1 MPLRPGVLESMSQFA
16 HSLVGKL
23 RRAVFQ
29 ESVQTEAAHAAEA
42 LMQNSAHQVGPTSR
56 ECFEAFLRASDDGN
70 FVHIVLNETLL
81 WVPVDT
87 IRTMVHCLSLAS
99 RGQLSID
106 VESAHLKW
114 MMYKLRDGGAFLD
127 VGAATGATTLP
138 IAVHLRN
145 LVQVVSYEPARLARK
160 LLVATLE
167 RNAIMGV
174 TVRPVAVSMTAG
186 QAEFREYLPDST
198 GQTPFLPEASSIVS
212 ASMSDAPHT
221 TLTVPVVTL
230 DQDALPIIQ
239 KKPVVCKI
247 DVEGF
252 EARVLRGAS
261 AILSLGC
268 VYLSIDLHVDPFG
281 DGTRTTEREVRSIL
295 EKYGYTFEVM
305 GHVLLC
311 SPPA

>member
-1 MPLRPGVLESMSQFA
+1 
-16 HSLVGKL
+16 
-23 RRAVFQ
+23 
-29 ESVQTEAAHAAEA
+29 
-42 LMQNSAHQVGPTSR
+42 MQNSVSPIGPTSR
-56 ECFEAFLRASDDGN
+56 ECFEAFLRASENGH
-70 FVHIVLNETLL
+70 FVQVLLNETLL
-81 WVPVDT
+81 WVPVGT
-87 IRTMVHCLSLAS
+87 IRTMVHCLTLTSS
-99 RGQLSID
+99 GQLRID

-114 MMYKLRDGGAFLD
+114 MMHKLRDGGTFLD

-138 IAVHLRN
+138 IAVNLRD
-145 LVQVVSYEPARLARK
+145 LVQVVSYEPARLARE
-160 LLVATLE
+160 LLMATLA
-167 RNAIMGV
+167 RNSIMGV
-174 TVRPVAVSMTAG
+174 TVRAVAVSDVAG

-212 ASMSDAPHT
+212 PLMSDAPHT

-239 KKPVVCKI
+239 RVPVVCKI

-252 EARVLRGAS
+252 EAFVLRGAS
-261 AILSLGC
+261 AILSLGYA
-268 VYLSIDLHVDPFG
+268 YLSIDLHVDPFG

-295 EKYGYTFEVM
+295 EKYRYTFEVM